1 MRIRQSM
8 ALVLG
13 LAAAGT
19 AAHAADGGN
28 AFNPGVSLV
37 LNGTWTSYPAQAGHR
52 EIPGFMLGED
62 AGLPQQGFGLGE
74 SELDLASNFDNL
86 FTGFGALSFQEHH
99 GEDSVEVELAYLQT
113 IAMPEGFQFTAG
125 KFFSDFGYQN
135 SRHAHTWDFVDQ
147 PLVYEAML
155 NNQYSDPGVQ
165 LTWLAPTDTYIL
177 MGAEVFS
184 GDKFPAG
191 GAAHSGNGAHSLF
204 VKFSQDVDD
213 SNTWFAGLSY
223 LSARSFNRPSL
234 GSGDPEFSDQSQLD
248 GPLFSGTSD
257 ITGADFVWKW
267 SAHGNF
273 AQQNLVFQTEFLH
286 RSESGTVQQFGC
298 PVDTTCPIVP
308 GTSSHYTGSA
318 NGWYVQAA
326 YQWRPQ
332 WRFGLRYDRLS
343 SDDSVDG
350 FYQPPQLS
358 GNGFTPHR
366 ESAMVDFSN
375 SEFSRIRLQY
385 NRDQSGP
392 TAYNELFLQYIV
404 AMGAHPAHT
413 F

>member
-1 MRIRQSM
+1 MRIRSSI
-8 ALVLG
+8 AFALG

-19 AAHAADGGN
+19 AAHAANGGN
-28 AFNPGVSLV
+28 AFNPGMALV
-37 LNGTWTSYPAQAGHR
+37 LNGTWASYPSDAGHR
-52 EIPGFMLGED
+52 QIPGFLLGDE
-62 AGLPQQGFGLGE
+62 AGLAPQGFGLGE
-74 SELDLASNFDNL
+74 SELDLFSNFDDL
-86 FTGFGALSFQEHH
+86 FTGFGALSFHESH
-99 GEDSVEVELAYLQT
+99 GGDSVGVELAYLQT
-113 IAMPEGFQFTAG
+113 IAMPQGLQFTAG

-165 LTWLAPTDTYIL
+165 LTWLAPTDTYL
-177 MGAEVFS
+177 LVGAELFS

-191 GAAHSGNGAHSLF
+191 GAAHSGNGANSVF

-213 SNTWFAGLSY
+213 SNTWFAGVSY
-223 LSARSFNRPSL
+223 LSTRSFNRPSL
-234 GSGDPEFSDQSQLD
+234 GSADAEFSDQSQLD

-257 ITGADFVWKW
+257 IVGADFVWKW
-267 SAHGNF
+267 SPHGNF
-273 AQQNLVFQTEFLH
+273 AQQNLVLQAEYL
-286 RSESGTVQQFGC
+286 RRNESGTVQSVGC
-298 PVDTTCPIVP
+298 AVGADCILPP
-308 GTSSHYTGSA
+308 GMVSRYTGSA
-318 NGWYVQAA
+318 DGWYVQAA

-332 WRFGLRYDRLS
+332 WRIGLRYDRLS
-343 SDDSVDG
+343 SDDSVQG
-350 FYQPPQLS
+350 FYQPSQLQ
-358 GNGFTPHR
+358 GNGFSPHR
-366 ESAMVDFSN
+366 ESAMLDFSN

-392 TAYNELFLQYIV
+392 TAYNEVFLQYIV

>member
-1 MRIRQSM
+1 MRIRYPI
-8 ALVLG
+8 ALALG
-13 LAAAGT
+13 LAAAAT
-19 AAHAADGGN
+19 AAQAANGGN

-37 LNGTWTSYPAQAGHR
+37 LNGTWASYPTQAGHR
-52 EIPGFMLGED
+52 EIPGFLLGD
-62 AGLPQQGFGLGE
+62 GAGLAPQGFALGE

-86 FTGFGALSFQEHH
+86 FTGFGALSFHESH

-113 IAMPEGFQFTAG
+113 IAMPDGFQVTAG
-125 KFFSDFGYQN
+125 KFFSSFGYQN
-135 SRHAHTWDFVDQ
+135 SRHAHVWDFVDQ

-165 LTWLAPTDTYIL
+165 VTWLAPTDTYL
-177 MGAEVFS
+177 LFGAEAFS

-191 GAAHSGNGAHSLF
+191 GAAHSGNGANSAF
-204 VKFSQDVDD
+204 VKMSQDVGD
-213 SNTWFAGLSY
+213 SSTWFAGLSY
-223 LSARSFNRPSL
+223 LSTRAFNRPSL

-248 GPLFSGTSD
+248 GPLFTGTSN
-257 ITGADFVWKW
+257 IVGADFVWKW
-267 SAHGNF
+267 SPHGNF
-273 AQQNLVFQTEFLH
+273 YEQNLVFQTEFLH
-286 RSESGTVQQFGC
+286 RNESGMVALFSC
-298 PVDTTCPIVP
+298 PVGQQCAFPP
-308 GTSSHYTGSA
+308 GTRSGYSSSA

-332 WRFGLRYDRLS
+332 WRVGLRYDRLS
-343 SDDSVDG
+343 SDNNLQGLYAPSELVA
-350 FYQPPQLS
+350 
-358 GNGFTPHR
+358 NGFTPHR

-392 TAYNELFLQYIV
+392 VAYNEVFLQYIV